1 MQSIYGDVGMLF
13 GVLGFVLGLF
23 VGGSAVFFAFA
34 LVAAGKDEEDAL
46 NGKSNG

>member
-1 MQSIYGDVGMLF
+1 MLF

-34 LVAAGKDEEDAL
+34 LVVAGKDEEAARRWNRYEDDL
-46 NGKSNG
+46 K